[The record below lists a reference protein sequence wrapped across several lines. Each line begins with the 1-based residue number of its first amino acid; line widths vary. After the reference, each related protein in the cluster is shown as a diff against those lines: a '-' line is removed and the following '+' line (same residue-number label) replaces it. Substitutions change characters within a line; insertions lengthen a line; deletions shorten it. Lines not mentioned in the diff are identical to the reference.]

1 MDKLKICV
9 YTIALNEEQ
18 FVKRWVDSAQEA
30 DALYVLDT
38 GSTDNTVNLLK
49 KYGVNVQIQK
59 IVPWRF
65 DAARNKALEM
75 IPNDYDICISLDLD
89 EVLLPGWRIA
99 LESVWK
105 KDITTR
111 LRYIYNWRLSDDNKP
126 IVSFYCDK
134 IHSRQGYKWTHP
146 VHEVLKRID
155 GLEVFV
161 QTDELIINHYPDSQ
175 KSRSSYLPLLEMSV
189 LEDPQD
195 DRNMHYLGREY
206 MYYGEFRKA
215 IKTLKKH
222 LKLKTATWKDERAAS
237 MRFIARCYKMLGNY
251 RLSNRW
257 YKLAIAEAPY
267 LRDAYIEKA
276 MLDHQQ
282 AKYLDVVK
290 EVLEALTI
298 NNKSNSYINEVFSF
312 NETPYD
318 LLSIAFYNL
327 KMYDLS
333 LIFIN
338 KALAINP
345 KDERLLN
352 NKKIIEEKV
361 V

>member
-1 MDKLKICV
+1 
-9 YTIALNEEQ
+9 
-18 FVKRWVDSAQEA
+18 
-30 DALYVLDT
+30 
-38 GSTDNTVNLLK
+38 
-49 KYGVNVQIQK
+49 
-59 IVPWRF
+59 
-65 DAARNKALEM
+65 
-75 IPNDYDICISLDLD
+75 
-89 EVLLPGWRIA
+89 
-99 LESVWK
+99 
-105 KDITTR
+105 
-111 LRYIYNWRLSDDNKP
+111 
-126 IVSFYCDK
+126 
-134 IHSRQGYKWTHP
+134 
-146 VHEVLKRID
+146 
-155 GLEVFV
+155 
-161 QTDELIINHYPDSQ
+161 
-175 KSRSSYLPLLEMSV
+175 
-189 LEDPQD
+189 
-195 DRNMHYLGREY
+195 